1 MSDGTDT
8 QTGTRTDTHADTRT
22 DTRTDTRVDI
32 AVIGCGTTGLA
43 LARLLELEGLT
54 VAVVD
59 RARMPM
65 ARPRATHLDDET
77 MRAFQ
82 TLGLQD
88 LAESFSLVG
97 TYRYYDAKWRT
108 IMAMDMNRGLTEQGW
123 QSDYMFH
130 QPDFEAVLR
139 GHAQTYAG
147 ATTFFGWEVTGI
159 EDTGD
164 EVVLTTRELA
174 TDRPSRIT
182 ASFVVGADGANS
194 FVRERMGCTQTDH
207 HATHRSLI
215 VDIVPLVA
223 EERVPGRDSWIQ
235 GAIRNPLTVIPI
247 AAPRVR
253 FELML
258 RPDDDSAE
266 FERSEKAYEVIAPWY
281 APHEYRVLRCDV
293 YEWRSLTADRWRAGR
308 LLLAGDSAHTMPPHL
323 GQGMC
328 SGIRDATNLAW
339 KLGRVVRGD
348 SPASLLDTYQSER
361 RPHVLV
367 FTTLAAELAN
377 GVEALEAPDE
387 EPEVFQAPV
396 LRPVLGPGVRDEAEG
411 AAGTLS
417 AQPRTPA
424 GELLDD
430 VVGYRFALVAT
441 PDALAATSPAT
452 SQLLAA
458 LDVRTVE
465 AAPGA
470 VADWL
475 TGLGA
480 AAALVRPDRYLFG
493 AAEDPADLDALV
505 ARLAAALAP
514 APVDAPAPVGVAG
527 AGG

>member
-1 MSDGTDT
+1 MSE
-8 QTGTRTDTHADTRT
+8 RA
-22 DTRTDTRVDI
+22 DTRVDI

-54 VAVVD
+54 VAVID
-59 RARMPM
+59 RGRMPM

-82 TLGLQD
+82 TMGLSDLGGT
-88 LAESFSLVG
+88 FSLVG
-97 TYRYYDAKWRT
+97 TYRHYDAKWRT
-108 IMAMDMNRGLTEQGW
+108 VMAMDMNRGLTEQGW

-139 GHAQTYAG
+139 GHAQGYAG
-147 ATTFFGWEVTGI
+147 ASTFFGWEVTGL
-159 EDTGD
+159 EATDD
-164 EVVLTTRELA
+164 EVVLSTREIA

-182 ASFVVGADGANS
+182 ASYVVGADGANS
-194 FVRERMGCTQTDH
+194 FVRRSMAATQTDH

-215 VDIVPLVA
+215 VDIVPLV
-223 EERVPGRDSWIQ
+223 EDERVPGRDSWIQ

-293 YEWRSLTADRWRAGR
+293 YEWRSLTADQWRVGR

-348 SPASLLDTYQSER
+348 SPDSLLDTYQSER
-361 RPHVLV
+361 RPHVLT
-367 FTTLAAELAN
+367 FTTLAAQLAN

-387 EPEVFQAPV
+387 EPEMFSAPV
-396 LRPVLGPGVRDEAEG
+396 MRPPLGPGIRDEDEG
-411 AAGTLS
+411 VAGTLS
-417 AQPRTPA
+417 AQPRTPQ

-441 PDALAATSPAT
+441 PEALAAAGSTT
-452 SQLLAA
+452 GDLLAG
-458 LDVRTVE
+458 LDVVAVE
-465 AAPGA
+465 TGTGP

-475 TGLGA
+475 AGLGV

-493 AAEDPADLDALV
+493 AAVDPTEVDALV
-505 ARLAAALAP
+505 ARLGTALAP
-514 APVDAPAPVGVAG
+514 AAVPAGTAVR
-527 AGG
+527 